1 MFSYVVLGST
11 FSDRAGKRANRVEL
25 LWWQQAFFFNYFDCP
40 DIAGGTIGWSRNK
53 YLPHWSKWKRSKW
66 YHLYSIATWPITAF
80 LAETK
85 FGFTNFTA
93 RFRRDIFYPDLRQA
107 ANCPWPADAANN
119 IWTHSIHAIVSK
131 YHFFAYYPA
140 REQYQ
145 IDSKLKFLQMCR
157 ASDKNIP
164 VTPDLDLPAGV
175 NTVVLKKKGEKS
187 LPDGVV
193 PCKDFV
199 LPEDTKRLYIKHHH
213 LEMGAGVQVFDI
225 GPDGDWDFY
234 PVVSP
239 KTAAQIP
246 NTETIKAFDVGGK
259 GEWVVQ
265 PALQNCKIV
274 KRLCSETAP
283 LSTYRVVTMCN
294 TGASDRSYYDSKNR
308 DQAAAASTPAVVGV
322 AFRAGR
328 AGRLQDKL
336 MDGAVFYGVN
346 LKTGKIGRGTD
357 WKLFRNS
364 MASEPSLEVHPDTGL
379 RVCGEEFLFKE
390 STALCQHAHR
400 HLAPCVPILGWDV
413 ALTDN
418 GPVLVEAN
426 AVFLPCYSQ
435 MDKDTYVKM
444 MTEMVKWVDRN
455 RDKKLRVEVDSVD
468 TGITADA
475 VPL

>member
-1 MFSYVVLGST
+1 
-11 FSDRAGKRANRVEL
+11 
-25 LWWQQAFFFNYFDCP
+25 
-40 DIAGGTIGWSRNK
+40 
-53 YLPHWSKWKRSKW
+53 
-66 YHLYSIATWPITAF
+66 
-80 LAETK
+80 
-85 FGFTNFTA
+85 
-93 RFRRDIFYPDLRQA
+93 
-107 ANCPWPADAANN
+107 
-119 IWTHSIHAIVSK
+119 
-131 YHFFAYYPA
+131 
-140 REQYQ
+140 
-145 IDSKLKFLQMCR
+145 
-157 ASDKNIP
+157 
-164 VTPDLDLPAGV
+164 
-175 NTVVLKKKGEKS
+175 
-187 LPDGVV
+187 
-193 PCKDFV
+193 
-199 LPEDTKRLYIKHHH
+199 
-213 LEMGAGVQVFDI
+213 MGAGVQVFDI
-225 GPDGDWDFY
+225 GADGDWDFY
-234 PVVSP
+234 PVVAP

-294 TGASDRSYYDSKNR
+294 TGASDRSYYDSNNR